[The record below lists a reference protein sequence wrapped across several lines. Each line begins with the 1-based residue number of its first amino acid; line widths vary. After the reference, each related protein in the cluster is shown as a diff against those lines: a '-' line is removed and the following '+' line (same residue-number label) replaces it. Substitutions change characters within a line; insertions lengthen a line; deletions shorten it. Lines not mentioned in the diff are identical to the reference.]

1 MDSKLLKII
10 NFLNSIY
17 ETHGICGLNEK
28 NLKSSKLFEDILR
41 LNKNKMDLQE
51 FCCKLIDRDDDYII
65 YISVCND

>member
-1 MDSKLLKII
+1 MNSQQMKII
-10 NFLNSIY
+10 NFLNRTY
-17 ETHGICGLNEK
+17 ENHGICGLNEK

>member
-28 NLKSSKLFEDILR
+28 KLMSSKLFEDILM
-41 LNKNKMDLQE
+41 LNRNKMDLQE